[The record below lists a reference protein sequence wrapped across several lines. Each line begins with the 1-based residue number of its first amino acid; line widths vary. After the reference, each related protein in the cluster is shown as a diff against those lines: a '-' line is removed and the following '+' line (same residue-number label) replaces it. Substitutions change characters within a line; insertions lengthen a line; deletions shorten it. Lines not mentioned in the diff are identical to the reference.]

1 MNKNFNARDLAAE
14 ILDKIIN
21 EGTYANI
28 CLSQSLNENQ
38 VDTRERSFI
47 TNLVYGCLKKWVP
60 IEYQLNQF
68 LTKPLKKKDEFLEII
83 LHLGVYEILFA
94 ATPDRAAV
102 NEAVNLAK
110 KHGHQ
115 GWGGLT
121 NGVLRN
127 IIRAKENLQW
137 PNFKDEIDKEIF
149 FQSLPLWLGD
159 MWRKERGDEET
170 LILIKSLDVIHP
182 LSIRTNT
189 LKTNQSELLQRLKD
203 AEVEAVPGEF
213 APDCIKILGGK
224 NPFLL
229 NISKVGF
236 FAVQEEASQ
245 LAVLA
250 LAPKP
255 KEMILDMCAAPG
267 GKSTYIA
274 QLMENKGTICASDIH
289 EHKIKMIDYAIES
302 LGIDIIEALVK
313 DGQKWGEE
321 CFETFDR
328 ILLDVPCSGLGVLG
342 RRQDARFKKS
352 ESDIIALQKIQ
363 RELIDSAVK
372 ALKVGGR
379 LIYSTCTLSQRE
391 NQENR
396 QYILDNYKNMLPLDL
411 SNDLPMLKTDSLK
424 QGYTELL
431 PHIHGTDGFFIAGF
445 VKEKI

>member
-213 APDCIKILGGK
+213 APD
-224 NPFLL
+224 
-229 NISKVGF
+229 
-236 FAVQEEASQ
+236 
-245 LAVLA
+245 
-250 LAPKP
+250 
-255 KEMILDMCAAPG
+255 
-267 GKSTYIA
+267 
-274 QLMENKGTICASDIH
+274 
-289 EHKIKMIDYAIES
+289 
-302 LGIDIIEALVK
+302 
-313 DGQKWGEE
+313 
-321 CFETFDR
+321 
-328 ILLDVPCSGLGVLG
+328 
-342 RRQDARFKKS
+342 
-352 ESDIIALQKIQ
+352 
-363 RELIDSAVK
+363 
-372 ALKVGGR
+372 
-379 LIYSTCTLSQRE
+379 
-391 NQENR
+391 
-396 QYILDNYKNMLPLDL
+396 
-411 SNDLPMLKTDSLK
+411 
-424 QGYTELL
+424 
-431 PHIHGTDGFFIAGF
+431 
-445 VKEKI
+445 